1 MKNTYKALIIDDEPT
16 AREILESHLAKVD
29 LIEVIG
35 SCKNAMEGFSKL
47 NESSVDLIFLDINMP
62 DISGLQ
68 FAKSIDKKTKVIFT
82 TAYRE
87 YAIDGFDLQAVD
99 YLLKPISLERLIKA
113 INKFLGESIPL
124 EQPTKKTMDVTI
136 SDFIFVRSDRKMIKI
151 DFQDVLYIESLS
163 DYLKIHTATNTITT
177 RETIS
182 NIETKLPQQKF
193 LRCHRSFIVSIPK
206 IRSFTTEYIEV
217 SKSVIPISRSYRTFV
232 LEKLDSFNT

>member
-16 AREILESHLAKVD
+16 AREILESHLQKID
-29 LIEVIG
+29 LIEVVG

-47 NESSVDLIFLDINMP
+47 NETQVDLIFLDINMP
-62 DISGLQ
+62 EISGLQ
-68 FAKSIDKKTKVIFT
+68 FAKTIDKNTKLIFT

-124 EQPTKKTMDVTI
+124 EHVSDKEIQAEN
-136 SDFIFVRSDRKMIKI
+136 SDFMFVRSDRKMIKI
-151 DFQDVLYIESLS
+151 DFEDILYIESLS
-163 DYLKIHTATNTITT
+163 DYLKIHTSEKTITT

-182 NIETKLPQQKF
+182 NIETKLPPKNF
-193 LRCHRSFIVSIPK
+193 LRCHRSFIVSIQK
-206 IRSFTTEYIEV
+206 IDSFTNEYIEV
-217 SKSVIPISRSYRTFV
+217 NKTAISISRSYRSAV
-232 LEKLDSFNT
+232 LEKLGKFNA